1 MKYAK
6 YVGYFI
12 TISLPIFTVGFM
24 IYLFGY
30 RFPYWDEIL
39 YLPLY
44 DKLNQGI
51 LSLNDLFFLQNN
63 HRPFFPRIITLTL
76 AKISSWNELTILYCS
91 LSCVIALFII
101 LVNIT
106 NSEKKE
112 ENKDT
117 KNQYIKFISLCYISL
132 FLFSWSQME
141 NWVWGLQ
148 LMMFFTNLLCV
159 LVLFFIYKYEM
170 NMFILTICLILS
182 ILASFSFANGLL
194 IWFISLPFMIY
205 KIANAKKQNYTLLLI
220 WILCA
225 IAVISFYFT
234 NYHTPSIS
242 KSNEN
247 TNLIYKFLY
256 FLLYIGSP
264 ISGFIFTPPWHGN
277 KIPEPHITQYFY
289 GVIGI
294 LLWIFLLYK
303 TKNIIFSKV
312 QYCKHEKGIQLL
324 FIKRKQR
331 INADE
336 YLFWKSLSLFAIFS
350 GVLLALGR
358 SQIGLGQ
365 ALSSR
370 YITTGCLFWCA
381 LIGLL
386 SFYIKNSETF
396 SEKYN
401 IHKHFYALIKYSLV
415 LLFIILNFSPIYLNR
430 EWHQIAR
437 WKNLGWYALS
447 SGYDGRLFWTDLWG
461 DKDFIQ
467 PKVLKKEIFPIFNKY
482 NLSKF
487 NQFANKSKRKILAKI
502 FIGETKY
509 FIAKKMWKPAICYL
523 DTALFLD
530 PELQNIEE
538 LKSKIPPEIYGLY
551 EKFQNEWQIITEK

>member
-1 MKYAK
+1 MKYTK
-6 YVGYFI
+6 YVICFI
-12 TISLPIFTVGFM
+12 IISLPIFTVGFL
-24 IYLFGY
+24 IYFFGY

-63 HRPFFPRIITLTL
+63 HRPFFPRVITLAL

-91 LSCVIALFII
+91 LSSVIALFII
-101 LVNIT
+101 LGYVINT
-106 NSEKKE
+106 EKKE
-112 ENKDT
+112 ENKNT
-117 KNQYIKFISLCYISL
+117 NNKSVKFLSLCYVSL

-148 LMMFFTNLLCV
+148 LMMFLTNLFCV

-170 NMFILTICLILS
+170 NIFVLTICLLLS

-194 IWFISLPFMIY
+194 IWFIPLPFLLY
-205 KIANAKKQNYTLLLI
+205 KIAKTKNRNFTLLLI

-225 IAVISFYFT
+225 IAVTSFYFK

-242 KSNEN
+242 KTSESINIVN
-247 TNLIYKFLY
+247 KFLY
-256 FLLYIGSP
+256 FLLYLGSP
-264 ISGFIFTPPWHGN
+264 ISGFISTPPWHGN
-277 KIPEPHITQYFY
+277 KIPEPHMTQYIF
-289 GVIGI
+289 GIAGI
-294 LLWIFLLYK
+294 LIWVFLLYK
-303 TKNIIFSKV
+303 TKNIIFAEV
-312 QYCKHEKGIQLL
+312 QYCKHEKGIQFL
-324 FIKRKQR
+324 FKKTVQK

-336 YLFWKSLSLFAIFS
+336 YLFWKSISLFAIFS
-350 GVLLALGR
+350 GVLIALGR

-370 YITTGCLFWCA
+370 YITTGSLFWCS

-386 SFYIKNSETF
+386 NFYIKNSENLF
-396 SEKYN
+396 EKYN
-401 IHKHFYALIKYSLV
+401 IKNLSSTLIKYLLL

-461 DKDFIQ
+461 NKDFIQ
-467 PKVLKKEIFPIFNKY
+467 PNVLKKDIFPIFKKY
-482 NLSKF
+482 NLS
-487 NQFANKSKRKILAKI
+487 NIEQFTNKDRRKILAKI
-502 FIGETKY
+502 FINETKR
-509 FIAKKMWKPAICYL
+509 FIEKKLWKPAVCYL
-523 DTALFLD
+523 DTAIFLD

-538 LKSKIPPEIYGLY
+538 LKVKIPPEIFDLY
-551 EKFQNEWQIITEK
+551 EKYQHEWQLMTEK